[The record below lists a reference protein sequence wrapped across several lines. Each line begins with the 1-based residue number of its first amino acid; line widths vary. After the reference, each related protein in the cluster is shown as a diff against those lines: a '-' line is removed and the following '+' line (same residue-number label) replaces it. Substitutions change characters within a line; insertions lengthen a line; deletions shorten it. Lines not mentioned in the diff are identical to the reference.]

1 MTTNVIIN
9 DDNIFQNLRALLEN
23 PELFADANIEIGNIA
38 PLEIKLQG
46 MHFHHSL
53 TTTVMKGILE
63 LQDAILRSYCIAKYD
78 SSDLRHLEGY
88 ERNQLELVIT
98 VNAGCTELIAETKE
112 LLKAFK
118 ELLVGLSPK
127 QIVAVI
133 SLLLISLTTMYGF
146 NVTKDYLIQKDI
158 NQTEIALQKDKNQ
171 TEIALEKEKTNQLL
185 GSQRNIIDAHESEK
199 DSQSNKQVDIV
210 SDTQNPTIEDNIENS
225 VTTDDLA
232 MMDNKKTESYFK
244 IITPITTEDLN
255 VVEQA
260 KAAYPQAADAFNT
273 MSHGVERLIKSTA
286 QADIVRYN
294 NVVEM
299 SGSMAKKIDFK
310 PRQESEKTV
319 MIDEFRV
326 LEFDSSRTDV
336 RKTKLRSPDGIEFLA
351 KFTDGSI
358 GKEKIGKLNDAFWGY
373 HPIDLSIE
381 AKKSQGKIKDALI
394 SQVRDVNTEHSFKK
408 DDDEDA

>member
-1 MTTNVIIN
+1 MTANVIIN
-9 DDNIFQNLRALLEN
+9 DDNIFQNLKALLEN
-23 PELFADANIEIGNIA
+23 PEFFADANIEIGNIA

-46 MHFHHSL
+46 THFHHSL

-63 LQDAILRSYCIAKYD
+63 LQEAILRSYCIAKYD

-98 VNAGCTELIAETKE
+98 VNAGCTELVAETKE

-127 QIVAVI
+127 QKIAVI
-133 SLLLISLTTMYGF
+133 SLLLISITTMYGF
-146 NVTKDYLIQKDI
+146 NVTQDYFLQKDS
-158 NQTEIALQKDKNQ
+158 NQTKLALEQDKNQ

-185 GSQRNIIDAHESEK
+185 GSQRNIIDAYESDKASENTE
-199 DSQSNKQVDIV
+199 SVDTV
-210 SDTQNPTIEDNIENS
+210 PEPDNQNSTIKNS
-225 VTTDDLA
+225 VKTNDIA
-232 MMDNKKTESYFK
+232 MMDSKETESYFK
-244 IITPITTEDLN
+244 VITPITLEDLK
-255 VVEQA
+255 VIEQA
-260 KAAYPQAADAFNT
+260 KTVYPQAADAFNT

-299 SGSMAKKIDFK
+299 SGTMAKKIDFK
-310 PRQESEKTV
+310 PRQESERTV

-381 AKKSQGKIKDALI
+381 AKKSKGKIKDALI
-394 SQVRDVNTEHSFKK
+394 TQVRDVNTKHSFKK
-408 DDDEDA
+408 DDEEDA

>member
-1 MTTNVIIN
+1 MTANVIIN
-9 DDNIFQNLRALLEN
+9 DDNIFQNLKALLDN
-23 PELFADANIEIGNIA
+23 PEIFADANIEIGNIA

-46 MHFHHSL
+46 TQFHHSL

-63 LQDAILRSYCIAKYD
+63 LQEAILRSYCIAKYD

-127 QIVAVI
+127 QKIAVI

-146 NVTKDYLIQKDI
+146 NVTQDYFLQKDS
-158 NQTEIALQKDKNQ
+158 NQTKLALEKDKNQ

-185 GSQRNIIDAHESEK
+185 GSQRNIIDASKSDKASENTESVDTIPAESDLRNSTIK
-199 DSQSNKQVDIV
+199 DSIKTNDI
-210 SDTQNPTIEDNIENS
+210 
-225 VTTDDLA
+225 A
-232 MMDNKKTESYFK
+232 MMNSKETESYFK
-244 IITPITTEDLN
+244 IITPVTSEDLN
-255 VVEQA
+255 VIEQA
-260 KAAYPQAADAFNT
+260 KIVYPQAADAFNT

-299 SGSMAKKIDFK
+299 SGTMAKKIDFK
-310 PRQESEKTV
+310 PRQESERTV
-319 MIDEFRV
+319 MVDEFRV

-358 GKEKIGKLNDAFWGY
+358 GKEKIGKLNEAFWGY

-381 AKKSQGKIKDALI
+381 AKKSKGKIKDALI
-394 SQVRDVNTEHSFKK
+394 TQVRDVNTKHSFKK
-408 DDDEDA
+408 DEEEDA